1 MAIDLENAHR
11 ELWDWC
17 REHNFA
23 GYDPFDALNSRF
35 FQATPLKYSR
45 AARIAWTQLFK
56 RSPFNLRSPALV
68 PAGKNSK
75 GTALFALAALA
86 DFRRLS
92 ATGVATQV
100 IRAAEDNA
108 RSLLAELLQ
117 ERLES
122 KSGAACWGYNF
133 DWQGR
138 AFFAP
143 RGTPTVVPTAF
154 AARALVE
161 AANVFGDER
170 YLHIARSACDFIL
183 RDLNRSDEANDTI
196 CFSYSPQDRTRIFN
210 ASLLAAETLA
220 VTGALTGE
228 KDLCDLAIRAA
239 RYVLDHQR
247 ADGSWA
253 YGADD
258 YQSWAD
264 NFHTAFLLTS
274 LSRIIRALEDTAT
287 DSLPLSARG
296 EGVGGEDRGRATP
309 PQPLPTRG
317 AGPQSHR
324 EFVEAAK
331 AALRLGYEFWRE
343 RFFLAHGWPKYYA
356 DRLYPADA
364 HAAGAA
370 ISTLVD
376 LHWLDPGALDLAA
389 RIARWTIEN
398 LRDRHGFFYY
408 QRRRFHTVRTPY
420 MRWSEGWMLYGL
432 SRLLEGKRKKEKGK
446 KAEE

>member
-1 MAIDLENAHR
+1 MAIDLEKAHR

-23 GYDPFDALNSRF
+23 GYDPFDALNSGL
-35 FQATPLKYSR
+35 FQASPLKYSR

-56 RSPFNLRSPALV
+56 RSPINLRSPALV

-86 DFRRLS
+86 DFRRLR
-92 ATGVATQV
+92 TKD
-100 IRAAEDNA
+100 AEANA
-108 RSLLAELLQ
+108 RGLLDELLQ

-143 RGTPTVVPTAF
+143 RGTPTIVPTAF

-161 AANVFGDER
+161 AASVFAEES
-170 YLHIARSACDFIL
+170 YLKIARSVCDFIL

-196 CFSYSPQDRTRIFN
+196 CFSYSPLDRTRIFN

-220 VTGALTGE
+220 ATGALTGE
-228 KDLCDLAIRAA
+228 KELGDLAMRAA
-239 RYVLDHQR
+239 RYAVDHQS
-247 ADGSWA
+247 ADGSWT
-253 YGADD
+253 YGEDD

-264 NFHTAFLLTS
+264 NFHTAFILTS
-274 LSRIIRALEDTAT
+274 LSRIIRLWASNSEEDDIQPEFTAET
-287 DSLPLSARG
+287 KRTQ
-296 EGVGGEDRGRATP
+296 RT
-309 PQPLPTRG
+309 
-317 AGPQSHR
+317 HR
-324 EFVEAAK
+324 EFLAA
-331 AALRLGYEFWRE
+331 AEGALRLGYEFWRE

-376 LHWLDPGALDLAA
+376 LHWLDPGTRDLAA
-389 RIARWTIEN
+389 RVARWTIEN
-398 LRDRHGFFYY
+398 LRDGCGFFYY
-408 QRRRFHTVRTPY
+408 QRRRFYTLRTPY
-420 MRWSEGWMLYGL
+420 MRWSEGWMMYGL
-432 SRLLEGKRKKEKGK
+432 SRLLEGKRKKEKK
-446 KAEE
+446 ENPIHDKRHKRTYV